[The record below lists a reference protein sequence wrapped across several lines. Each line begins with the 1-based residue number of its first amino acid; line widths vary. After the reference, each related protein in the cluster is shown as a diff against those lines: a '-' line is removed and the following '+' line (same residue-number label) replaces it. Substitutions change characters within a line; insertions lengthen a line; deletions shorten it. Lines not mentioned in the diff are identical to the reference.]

1 MVKASDGSQPVVIV
15 TGAGTGLGCA
25 YASHLAA
32 LGWRVVVNNRV
43 RAGPDGVPLPSAA
56 EAVAAAILAAG
67 GEAIAQHD
75 DVCADGAGQRM
86 LDAALGRWGRID
98 ALVNN
103 AGVDQHEPFHRIAL
117 QDFRRIMAVNFD
129 GTVAVTQPI
138 YQHMRAQGRGRIVV
152 SVSSAGL
159 HGLHGL
165 TAYAASKGAL
175 LAFMRSLAAE
185 GAPRGVHCSAI
196 APYAATRMTGP
207 HLDDDLRQKMPP
219 ASVAP
224 VVAALIRPLSRTNG
238 QTWVAGA
245 GWVRRASSVE
255 WGEGFAVDDDLAS
268 HLDAPVY
275 APVDARIG
283 QSAAVVPERPR
294 EFSDALGAH
303 TDFMASAQQ
312 GLHPAWQP
320 E

>member
-1 MVKASDGSQPVVIV
+1 MVKASDGSRPVVIV
-15 TGAGTGLGCA
+15 TGAGTGLGRA

-32 LGWRVVVNNRV
+32 LGWRVVVNNRL
-43 RAGPDGVPLPSAA
+43 RLGADGAPLPSAA
-56 EAVAAAILAAG
+56 EAVAAAIRAAG
-67 GEAIAQHD
+67 GDAIAQHD

-86 LDAALGRWGRID
+86 LEAALGRWGRID

-103 AGVDQHEPFHRIAL
+103 AGVDQHAPFHHIAL
-117 QDFRRIMAVNFD
+117 EDFRRIMAVNFD

-138 YQHMRAQGRGRIVV
+138 YRHMRAQGHGRIVV

-196 APYAATRMTGP
+196 APYAATRMTDR
-207 HLDDDLRQKMPP
+207 HLTDALRSAMP
-219 ASVAP
+219 ADSVAP
-224 VVAALIRPLSRTNG
+224 VVAELVAPTSRLNG
-238 QTWVAGA
+238 QAWVAGA
-245 GWVRRASSVE
+245 GWVRRASAVE
-255 WGEGFAVDDDLAS
+255 WGEGFSVGAGLAEK
-268 HLDAPVY
+268 LEGAAGVGAPV
-275 APVDARIG
+275 AP
-283 QSAAVVPERPR
+283 PTPR
-294 EFSDALGAH
+294 EFPDSLAAH
-303 TDFMASAQQ
+303 QDFLASAQR
-312 GLHPAWQP
+312 GLHAARRG